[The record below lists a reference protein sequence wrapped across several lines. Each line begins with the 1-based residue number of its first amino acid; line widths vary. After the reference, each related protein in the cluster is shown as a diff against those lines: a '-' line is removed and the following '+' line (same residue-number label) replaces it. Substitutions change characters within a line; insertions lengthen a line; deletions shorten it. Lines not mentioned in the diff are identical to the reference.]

1 MPFPVLIDTDPG
13 IDDALALILAL
24 RSPECSVEAITTV
37 AGNAPVERCTRNVF
51 RVLEAAKPARRPL
64 VGRGVATPLVRPLV
78 TASDVHGEDGL
89 GDLDRLRS
97 PDGTPR
103 YREPAIT
110 LSGLDGPDLILE
122 MAGRFPDEL
131 TIVALG
137 PLTNL
142 ALAIQQDQGRMRR
155 IRRVVVMGGAISVPG
170 NITPAAEFN
179 FYVDPE
185 AAAYVLGG
193 GLPIELVPLDVTR
206 LVVLEEPA
214 LAARTAFSPDPLER
228 FIADFTE
235 RGFDFAAETGS
246 IGITLHDPLAVGV
259 ALDPSLV
266 AFEPLHVE
274 VECSGKLTR
283 GVSLADRRPV
293 PSDRKAPP
301 NCRVATSVDAPRF
314 LSFFLDRLCPVSS

>member
-37 AGNAPVERCTRNVF
+37 AGNAPVEQCTRNVF
-51 RVLEAAKPARRPL
+51 RVLETARPTRRPL
-64 VGRGVATPLVRPLV
+64 VGQGVATPLVRPLV

-89 GDLDRLRS
+89 GDLDRLRNS
-97 PDGTPR
+97 DGTPR
-103 YREPAIT
+103 YRETAIT

-131 TIVALG
+131 ILVALG

-142 ALAIQQDQGRMRR
+142 ALALQQNPDRMSRL
-155 IRRVVVMGGAISVPG
+155 RRVVVMGGAISVPG

-185 AAAYVLGG
+185 AAAYVLAG

-206 LVVLEEPA
+206 MVVLEEPA
-214 LAARTAFSPDPLER
+214 LAARTVFSPDPLER
-228 FIADFTE
+228 FISDFTQ
-235 RGFDFAAETGS
+235 RGFDFAAEVGS
-246 IGITLHDPLAVGV
+246 MGITLHDPLAVGV

-266 AFEPLHVE
+266 GFEPLHVE
-274 VECSGKLTR
+274 VECAGKVTR
-283 GVSLADRRPV
+283 GASLADRRPI

-301 NCRVATSVDAPRF
+301 NCRVATSVDAQRF